1 MRRRVQVS
9 CGERRE
15 VPVATVAEQMVE
27 VLRQAGVERVY
38 GVVGDSLNPVVDA
51 IRRAEGISWVHVR
64 NEEAGAFAAAAEAEL
79 SGRLAVCAGSCGPG
93 NTHLVQGLY
102 DAQRSGLPVLA
113 LASHIPSGQIGTGF
127 FQETHPERVFTD
139 CSNWCEMLSTPAQLP
154 RLLRVAIQH
163 ALGSHG
169 VSVLAFP
176 GDVAALPAAGPTG
189 TSHFLTE
196 QAVAA
201 PPWSQVQGL
210 ARLLNAARRVALF
223 CGAGVRGAHAEV
235 MAVAQALNAPVGHSL
250 RGKEWI
256 QYDNPYD
263 VGMSGLLGYGA
274 CHEALHSADLV
285 LLLGTDFPYDS
296 FLPQVH
302 TVQVDHDATR
312 LGRRTALELAV
323 HGDVAATLRAV
334 LPLLDAEKDRS
345 FLDGML
351 SKHCRALEDVIGAY
365 TRDIEKHLPIHPEYV
380 ASVLDDVAAD
390 DAVFTVDTG
399 MNNVWAARYLQPNGR
414 RRVIGSF
421 LHGSMANA
429 LPHAIGAQLACPG
442 RQVIAM
448 AGDGGIGMLLG
459 ELLTVAKHRLPVK
472 TVVFNNGA
480 LGMIKLEMLVSG
492 YPESEIDNGDV
503 DYAGIARA
511 MGIPAKRVAEPGRVR
526 EVLAEALERPGP
538 ALVDVVT
545 DPNALSI
552 PPRITAAQLKGF
564 ALAAGRTVLS
574 GGVGRMVDLARSNLR
589 NIPRP

>member
-1 MRRRVQVS
+1 MAS
-9 CGERRE
+9 
-15 VPVATVAEQMVE
+15 VAEQMVE

-51 IRRAEGISWVHVR
+51 IRRSEGISWVHVR

-93 NTHLVQGLY
+93 NTHLIQGLY

-139 CSNWCEMLSTPAQLP
+139 CSNWCEMLSTPGQLP

-176 GDVAALPAAGPTG
+176 GDVAALSAVAPTG

-201 PPWSQVQGL
+201 PPWSQVQEL
-210 ARLLNAARRVALF
+210 AGMLNAARKVVLF
-223 CGAGVRGAHAEV
+223 CGAGVRDAHAEV
-235 MAVAQALNAPVGHSL
+235 MAAAQALNAPVGHSL

-256 QYDNPYD
+256 QFDNPYD

-285 LLLGTDFPYDS
+285 VLLGTDFPYDS
-296 FLPQVH
+296 FLPQAH

-312 LGRRTALELAV
+312 LGRRTALDLAV

-334 LPLLDAEKDRS
+334 LPLLDARSDRA

-351 SKHCRALEDVIGAY
+351 RKHCRALEDVVGAY

-380 ASVLDDVAAD
+380 ASVLDEVAAE

-399 MNNVWAARYLQPNGR
+399 MNNVWAARYLRPNGR

-442 RQVIAM
+442 RQVVAM

-511 MGIPAKRVAEPGRVR
+511 MGIQAKRVTDPARVG

-552 PPRITAAQLKGF
+552 PPHITAAQLKGF
-564 ALAAGRTVLS
+564 ALAASRTVLS
-574 GGVGRMVDLARSNLR
+574 GGVGRMIDLARSNLR